1 MVFTNVSP
9 LHSFPPYGTKTF
21 TTKCSWWF
29 RRFNLWKVGIGN
41 FVKNSPLK
49 NNSLYTVCV
58 CNRISM
64 NTYAWWIF
72 VVFDC
77 QVLTCRVHNYHNNSS
92 LLICRYCISQSEGA
106 VSVLTVLN
114 LQSTMI
120 CSWRHHILW
129 LYTTALMTI
138 RLLLP

>member
-1 MVFTNVSP
+1 MIFTNVSP
-9 LHSFPPYGTKTF
+9 LQSFPPYGTNTF

-41 FVKNSPLK
+41 FVKNSPSK
-49 NNSLYTVCV
+49 IAYSTVCV
-58 CNRISM
+58 CNRISI

-72 VVFDC
+72 VVFDY
-77 QVLTCRVHNYHNNSS
+77 QLLTCRVHITIIVPY
-92 LLICRYCISQSEGA
+92 LFIYRYCISQSEGVVTA
-106 VSVLTVLN
+106 LTVLN

-120 CSWRHHILW
+120 CSWRHYILW
-129 LYTTALMTI
+129 LYTMVLMTT